1 MNQIRLTADQIACRD
16 SDGDWLKLTPDQE
29 RFVRG
34 CPRDHVVMLLDQSLV
49 RVNGNRAAS
58 AMATAFGTACQAA
71 AKTLGLTRNEQVAD
85 IACDTPGLGAR
96 FLRVTMRDVAGR
108 EASAIGMIPDPRAH

>member
-1 MNQIRLTADQIACRD
+1 MSQIPLTNEQIGCM
-16 SDGDWLKLTPDQE
+16 SSEGDWLKLTPDQE
-29 RFVRG
+29 KFVLG

-58 AMATAFGTACQAA
+58 AMATAFGTACNTA
-71 AKTLGLTRNEQVAD
+71 AKLLELTRNEDIAD
-85 IACDTPGLGAR
+85 IQCDTPSLGTQ